1 MASKPPGFTMPDG
14 NYAGDVGVTA
24 AWEVLAN
31 DKTARLVDVRTKVE
45 WDLIGKPDLTSIN
58 QEPIYLQWVT
68 MQGPNERFVEQL
80 KDALTEQGIP
90 EDAPVFF
97 MCQSG
102 GRSKIAAMQCT
113 ELGYTRA
120 YNIAEGFE
128 GDLDEHQHRNSVS
141 GWKVAQLP
149 WTQS

>member
-1 MASKPPGFTMPDG
+1 MASKPPGFKMPEG
-14 NYAGDVGVTA
+14 NYAGDIGVKE
-24 AWEVLAN
+24 AWDVLAK
-31 DKTARLVDVRTKVE
+31 DRHARLVDVRTKVE
-45 WDLIGKPDLTSIN
+45 WDLIGKPDLTSID

-68 MQGPNERFVEQL
+68 MQGPNQRFVEQL
-80 KDALTEQGIP
+80 KDALKEQGTP
-90 EDAPVFF
+90 DDAPIFF

-128 GDLDEHQHRNSVS
+128 GDLDEHQHRNSIN